1 MISARLPQAGLP
13 EGVIGSH
20 ITREMMPVNNRSAQN
35 IGYGLRA
42 LIDELAAQGVEHRNL
57 LPFVA
62 EFWRS
67 SMVALLGE
75 ILDESFPSRRML
87 FPYPKP
93 DYAHAYPA
101 FFDCPLEFGCDA
113 MEWHFDAAVLAKP
126 CPNASSLTASICQDF
141 CESLTVRSDDDSL
154 LQRELRGFILGNTG
168 RRCTADEAAAALGLS
183 KRTMFRRLSQE
194 GTSFQVLQDQTRDAV
209 AREYLE
215 NTRLPVSDIAERCGF
230 GDEANFRKAFLRW
243 RGQTPSKW
251 RREKHLITMAG
262 SQKN

>member
-1 MISARLPQAGLP
+1 VISARLPQAGLP

-75 ILDESFPSRRML
+75 ILDERFPSRRML

-93 DYAHAYPA
+93 DSAHAYPA
-101 FFDCPLEFGCDA
+101 FFDSPLEFGCDA

-126 CPNASSLTASICQDF
+126 CPNASSLTANICQDF
-141 CESLTVRSDDDSL
+141 CESVNV
-154 LQRELRGFILGNTG
+154 ILGHKHNHQRNHDGNPKTLLPRPIPG
-168 RRCTADEAAAALGLS
+168 RLGVSGRGLS
-183 KRTMFRRLSQE
+183 FR
-194 GTSFQVLQDQTRDAV
+194 
-209 AREYLE
+209 
-215 NTRLPVSDIAERCGF
+215 F
-230 GDEANFRKAFLRW
+230 GKKPL
-243 RGQTPSKW
+243 G
-251 RREKHLITMAG
+251 I
-262 SQKN
+262 